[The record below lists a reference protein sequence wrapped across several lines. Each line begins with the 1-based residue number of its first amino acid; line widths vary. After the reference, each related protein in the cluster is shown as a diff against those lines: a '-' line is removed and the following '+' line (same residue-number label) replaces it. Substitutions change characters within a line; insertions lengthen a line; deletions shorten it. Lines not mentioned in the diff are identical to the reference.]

1 MKSKTMMYVDK
12 ILDIYTTNDSSRQVH
27 IFEKYDAHKEKH
39 YGCRYYEN
47 QIFKFDEF
55 YPTKSLEW
63 AESAARNWID
73 GIKNS

>member
-12 ILDIYTTNDSSRQVH
+12 ILDIYTTGDSRRQVH
-27 IFEKYDAHKEKH
+27 IFEKYDANKQKH